1 MDILKF
7 NFLFSVKPFRL
18 RKLLDLLGKVVS
30 FYLQTVP
37 PNNLIEYR
45 KRILSNTI
53 DKQTPKKQNSYD
65 NSVL

>member
-53 DKQTPKKQNSYD
+53 DKQTPKKARF
-65 NSVL
+65 L